1 MNILL
6 VIIRSSDTTDASF
19 CQNQLSQIG
28 EVTALTE
35 ESFLVLTTQTAT
47 EVRDMIKSIVMPS
60 RIFVT
65 KVTHGAAWANVLT
78 SNATIKDWYHFAE

>member
-1 MNILL
+1 MNIIL

-47 EVRDMIKSIVMPS
+47 EVRDMIKSTVMPS

-78 SNATIKDWYHFAE
+78 SNTTIKEWYHFAK